1 MPLAGGPTSSAELA
15 TAAWGLAMGML
26 LAFAPFIAFAVID
39 RLIGSTA
46 GLLAGAVI
54 STILLVRDVMS
65 PARGIKILDV
75 GTFVLFCGLTLYAWL
90 VQPNWSII
98 AVRLFVD
105 SGLLLIVLLSLAVG
119 KPFTLQYA
127 REQVSAELW
136 DTPEFYRTNVVISA
150 AWALAFCI
158 MVVAELVLL
167 YQPEVPHRVGVIAI
181 IVALVGAVKFTSW
194 YPESRRNAGQR

>member
-1 MPLAGGPTSSAELA
+1 MWLTLHSKELA
-15 TAAWGLAMGML
+15 TADWGPAMGML

-39 RLIGSTA
+39 RLVGSTA
-46 GLLAGAVI
+46 GLLAGAAV

-65 PARGIKILDV
+65 PARLIKILDV
-75 GTFVLFCGLTLYAWL
+75 GTFVLFCGLALYAYL
-90 VQPNWSII
+90 LQPDWSII

-105 SGLLLIVLLSLAVG
+105 TGLLLIVLVSLAVR

-150 AWALAFCI
+150 AWALAFGV

-167 YQPEVPHRVGVIAI
+167 YQPDISHRAGVIAI
-181 IVALVGAVKFTSW
+181 VLALVGAVKFTSW
-194 YPESRRNAGQR
+194 YPESRRNAARR